1 MEKKE
6 KHVRF
11 NLFEQLKRLEVQRGR
26 NYPAREVARGA
37 NLHLNTVLDVLHNHT
52 RQVRFDTLEALLDF
66 LRREGLAVE
75 LDDLLVEAE
84 GERGGRAPRGKKED
98 DSGTA

>member
-1 MEKKE
+1 M
-6 KHVRF
+6 RF

-66 LRREGLAVE
+66 LRNEGLAVE
-75 LDDLLVEAE
+75 LDDLIVEAE
-84 GERGGRAPRGKKED
+84 GKRQVRAPRGKED
-98 DSGTA
+98 AGETA